1 MRILHISDLHRAG
14 STETLKA
21 IWGGPQSALRKL
33 PEAEQRFDLIVVS
46 GDLAGTARPGEYA
59 ELHEFAVTSLLP
71 LLRDPEARAR
81 VIFVPGNH
89 DVDWSAELGRPLQLA
104 DLLQQAAGSEQLA
117 RMLQR
122 YREDP
127 ARSGLRQVISKYG
140 HIEWI
145 ALDEAKQGARLAN
158 VQRFLDEFYGASL
171 REPGRSFDL
180 LAAQEGLDWSA
191 HVFPDDRIAVYG
203 FNSCFLN
210 DRYWTG
216 AAISRESIANAAA
229 HASEHAEGFLRIAVW
244 HHGIHTDGYRP
255 DYLNQADLGALIV
268 AGFQVGFHGHIHKSG
283 AQQLGWL
290 TDRFVLVGTGSLG
303 ANQNQRPDAVGKQF
317 SVVQLHPHQVHVQV
331 YERTGDMAVYTRR
344 PARTLPLGNQGEREQ
359 HEISAGEH
367 HRHAHVDR
375 HGISTV
381 EVRIAELRTP
391 HPIQIAELSPPVCE
405 ARAESPQRSPGFEV
419 RQSTGQDGVIRF
431 TLYPPDHRPTDL
443 VWRYHASNVIPL
455 TQAEVPRYNLAAP
468 RGLDSHRDRMV
479 VRAHTVRIPCR
490 HLTLTFTFDDP
501 VVDMD
506 SVEKRVERCVTHNG
520 DQLWERVESEL
531 VRCELVKRSATE
543 IALSIEAPIV
553 GYRYA
558 IAYRPSL
565 AGHTLDY
572 TAGRI
577 AAKLLDRC
585 IADRELGPVLSYQL
599 AEIVSA
605 AISAVFTGVSASPA
619 GVSWMGLLWDEAQGR
634 LLPAFGNFASRE
646 WVCSYPCGT
655 GVAGHAFRFNRPAA
669 WCRGTEHTKDALVYQ
684 RSPAY
689 QHWSPEH
696 DWIVCIPLVGDP
708 HKNPLGVLQFEGGGK
723 QQGLGDRLREF
734 ANAALARAATR
745 GSSWEAFQQTLSS
758 AVNTGFWQA
767 CALADCLTG
776 YRGYV
781 HHLIATLELGG
792 LPDAAS
798 LTDGSSIRP

>member
-14 STETLKA
+14 TTETLKA

-46 GDLAGTARPGEYA
+46 GDLSAAAQPAEYR
-59 ELHEFAVTSLLP
+59 ELHEFTATSLLP

-89 DVDWSAELGRPLQLA
+89 DVDWRAEIGHPLQLA
-104 DLLQQAAGSEQLA
+104 DLLQQPAGSEQLA

-145 ALDEAKQGARLAN
+145 ALDEARQGLRLAN
-158 VQRFLDEFYGASL
+158 VQRFLDEFYGPCL
-171 REPGRSFDL
+171 REPGRGFDL
-180 LAAQEGLDWSA
+180 VAAQEGLDWSA
-191 HVFPDDRIAVYG
+191 HVFPEDRIAVYG

-268 AGFQVGFHGHIHKSG
+268 AGFQVGFHGHLHKAG

-303 ANQNQRPDAVGKQF
+303 ANQNHRPDAVGKQF

-344 PARTLPLGNQGEREQ
+344 PARTLPLGLHGEREP
-359 HEISAGEH
+359 HEVSAGEH

-391 HPIQIAELSPPVCE
+391 HPIQLAELSPPGGE
-405 ARAESPQRSPGFEV
+405 ALTEQPQRSPGFEV

-431 TLYPPDHRPTDL
+431 TLYPPDHRATDL
-443 VWRYHASNVIPL
+443 TWSYHASNLIPL
-455 TQAEVPRYNLAAP
+455 TQAEVPRYAHALK
-468 RGLDSHRDRMV
+468 RGSQPGRYDELV
-479 VRAHTVRIPCR
+479 LRAHTVRIPCR
-490 HLTLTFTFDDP
+490 QLTLTFSFDEP

-506 SVEKRVERCVTHNG
+506 SVEKCVHRSVTHNG
-520 DQLWERVESEL
+520 DQHWEWVESEL
-531 VRCELVKRSATE
+531 QRCELIKRSDTE
-543 IALSIEAPIV
+543 IALRIEAPIV
-553 GYRYA
+553 GHRYA
-558 IAYRPSL
+558 ITYRPSRP
-565 AGHTLDY
+565 GHTLDY
-572 TAGRI
+572 TAGRV
-577 AAKLLDRC
+577 AARLLDHC
-585 IADRELGPVLSYQL
+585 IADRELGPLLSYQL

-605 AISAVFTGVSASPA
+605 ALSAVFNASPA
-619 GVSWMGLLWDEAQGR
+619 GVSWMGLLWDETQGR
-634 LLPAFGNFASRE
+634 LLPAFGNFPSRE
-646 WVCSYPCGT
+646 WVRSYPWGT
-655 GVAGHAFRFNRPAA
+655 DVAGHAFRFNRPAT
-669 WCRGTEHTKDALVYQ
+669 WSRDTKHSKHLLHHL
-684 RSPAY
+684 RPAY
-689 QHWSPEH
+689 QHWTPEH

-708 HKNPLGVLQFEGGGK
+708 QKNPLGVVQFEGGGK
-723 QQGLGDRLREF
+723 QSGLGDRLREF
-734 ANAALARAATR
+734 ANAALAQAATR

-767 CALADCLTG
+767 CALADCLSG
-776 YRGYV
+776 YRTYV
-781 HHLIATLELGG
+781 HHLIASLELGG

>member
-1 MRILHISDLHRAG
+1 MRILHLSDLHRAG

-21 IWGGPQSALRKL
+21 IWGGPHSALRKL

-46 GDLAGTARPGEYA
+46 GDLAGTARPAEYG
-59 ELHEFAVTSLLP
+59 ELHEFAATSLLP

-81 VIFVPGNH
+81 IIFVPGNH

-104 DLLQQAAGSEQLA
+104 DLLQQPGGSERLA
-117 RMLQR
+117 RLLQR

-145 ALDEAKQGARLAN
+145 ALDDAKQGARLAN
-158 VQRFLDEFYGASL
+158 VQRFLDEFYGPAL
-171 REPGRSFDL
+171 REPGRNFDL

-191 HVFPDDRIAVYG
+191 HVFPEDRIAVYG

-268 AGFQVGFHGHIHKSG
+268 AGFQVGFHGHLHKAG

-367 HRHAHVDR
+367 SRRAHVDR

-381 EVRIAELRTP
+381 DVRIAELRTP

-405 ARAESPQRSPGFEV
+405 AVAEHPQRSPGFEV

-468 RGLDSHRDRMV
+468 RGLDSARERMV

-520 DQLWERVESEL
+520 DQHWERVESEL
-531 VRCELVKRSATE
+531 LRCELVKRSPTE
-543 IALSIEAPIV
+543 ISLSIEAPIV

-565 AGHTLDY
+565 VGHSLDY

-605 AISAVFTGVSASPA
+605 AIAAVFTASPA
-619 GVSWMGLLWDEAQGR
+619 GVSWMGLLWDETQGR

-669 WCRGTEHTKDALVYQ
+669 WCRSTEHTKDALVYQ

-689 QHWSPEH
+689 QHWTPEH

-708 HKNPLGVLQFEGGGK
+708 HKNPLGVVQFEGGGK

-734 ANAALARAATR
+734 ANAALAQAATR
-745 GSSWEAFQQTLSS
+745 GSSWETFQQTLSS

-767 CALADCLTG
+767 CALADCLGG
-776 YRGYV
+776 YRSYV
-781 HHLIATLELGG
+781 HHLIAALELGG